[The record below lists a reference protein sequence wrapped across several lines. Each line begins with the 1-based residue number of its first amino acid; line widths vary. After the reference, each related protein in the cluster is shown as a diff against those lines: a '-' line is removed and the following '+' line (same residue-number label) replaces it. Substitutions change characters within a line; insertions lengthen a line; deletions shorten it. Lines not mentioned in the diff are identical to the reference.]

1 MSRKAAGSVACS
13 CSGINSLTA
22 MSSVAY
28 NPGGCNNSS
37 MIPRT
42 INVVLAMFVSAA
54 ALAFGA
60 DTEQAGKNIFDS
72 HCAVCHG
79 AQGDGE
85 GPEASRFFTRPP
97 DLRRGL
103 FKFRST
109 PSGALPTDQD
119 LERTIRKGLPGSGM
133 VTQDH
138 LSDLEIQAVIAYIK
152 TLSPRWASDTSPK
165 PIATI
170 RPANLDALFSKGADL
185 FKKAGCPECHG
196 ESGRGDGPSAGT
208 LTSGGRPTR
217 PADLTRRP
225 LKGGDQP
232 EDIYRMLATGLDG
245 TPMPSY
251 RDALDDSEIWTLA
264 VYVSRLAIP
273 GSRFPLTED
282 ERIGRDIEDKHQ
294 PWRRGKNPAV
304 KRR

>member
-1 MSRKAAGSVACS
+1 MV
-13 CSGINSLTA
+13 
-22 MSSVAY
+22 
-28 NPGGCNNSS
+28 PGAVNFL
-37 MIPRT
+37 I
-42 INVVLAMFVSAA
+42 AMFVWAA
-54 ALAFGA
+54 SLAFGA
-60 DTEQAGKNIFDS
+60 DVRPAGKEIFDS

-79 AQGDGE
+79 VQGDGE
-85 GPEASRFFTRPP
+85 GAEAHRFFTRPT
-97 DLRRGL
+97 DLRRGV

-133 VTQDH
+133 IAQDH
-138 LSDLEIQAVIAYIK
+138 LSEVEIQAVIAYIK
-152 TLSPRWASDTSPK
+152 TLSPRWSSEEASK
-165 PIATI
+165 PVSAIQ
-170 RPANLDALFSKGADL
+170 PANLDALVSKGADL

-232 EDIYRMLATGLDG
+232 DDIYRMLATGLDG

-251 RDALDDSEIWTLA
+251 RDALDDSEIWALA
-264 VYVSRLAIP
+264 VYVSRLAAP
-273 GSRFPLTED
+273 GSRLPLTDD
-282 ERIGRDIEDKHQ
+282 ERIGLEIEQKHQ
-294 PWRRGKNPAV
+294 PGRQR
-304 KRR
+304 